1 MVQNTHAFLTIFSQ
15 QIFLVQN
22 THAFLTIFLKK
33 NILVQITHAFLTI
46 FLQQNILVQI
56 THAFLTIFLKQIFLV
71 QITHAFLT
79 IFINQN
85 ILVQITHAFL
95 TIFYTFFRKIQKKT
109 VSWAKS
115 HKLNM
120 WFQNHSK
127 WSKLLKKIAKRN
139 LTPLKHPNS
148 TDEKSRSADTK
159 VGVREFAE
167 TGSEG
172 SFRCGDPLP

>member
-1 MVQNTHAFLTIFSQ
+1 MYDAYFQKTQKSQTRENVIPTADRLLNTHAFLTIFSQ

-95 TIFYTFFRKIQKKT
+95 TIFYTFFRKIQKKP

-139 LTPLKHPNS
+139 
-148 TDEKSRSADTK
+148 
-159 VGVREFAE
+159 
-167 TGSEG
+167 
-172 SFRCGDPLP
+172 SFYTRLLYCNN

>member
-1 MVQNTHAFLTIFSQ
+1 MISFFQHFCVSMGRFKEVRFHLARFCKMSAQTLGDNSYFFEEFGPKIP
-15 QIFLVQN
+15 ILVQI

-95 TIFYTFFRKIQKKT
+95 TIFYTFFRKIQKKP
-109 VSWAKS
+109 VS
-115 HKLNM
+115 
-120 WFQNHSK
+120 
-127 WSKLLKKIAKRN
+127 
-139 LTPLKHPNS
+139 
-148 TDEKSRSADTK
+148 
-159 VGVREFAE
+159 
-167 TGSEG
+167 
-172 SFRCGDPLP
+172 